1 MQHINVLVIALKI
14 AAIVLFLDVIKNVPN
29 DILNIQV
36 VDTGL
41 NESTIFA
48 LVAIPA
54 IIKTFVALILWFFPK
69 LLITSVAPD
78 VGRID
83 DSLGQ
88 AASLYKALIPAIG
101 VYLVSMALA
110 DLSYFISLQGELQRQ
125 YSAELQP
132 SDKAGFVATIV
143 QIAIGA
149 LLIIGSNFINK
160 MMVNIRG

>member
-1 MQHINVLVIALKI
+1 MQQINILVIALKI

-36 VDTGL
+36 VDMGL
-41 NESTIFA
+41 NESTIFT
-48 LVAIPA
+48 LVVIPA
-54 IIKTFVALILWFFPK
+54 IIKTFVALVLWFFPK

-78 VGRID
+78 AAKLDG
-83 DSLGQ
+83 SLGQ
-88 AASLYKALIPAIG
+88 AASLYKAIIPAIG
-101 VYLVSMALA
+101 VYVVSMALA

-149 LLIIGSNFINK
+149 LLIVGSNFMNK
-160 MMVNIRG
+160 MMVKIRG

>member
-1 MQHINVLVIALKI
+1 MQQINILVIALKI

-36 VDTGL
+36 VDMGL
-41 NESTIFA
+41 NESTIFT
-48 LVAIPA
+48 LVVIPA
-54 IIKTFVALILWFFPK
+54 IIKTFVALVLWFFPK

-78 VGRID
+78 APKLDG
-83 DSLGQ
+83 SLGQ
-88 AASLYKALIPAIG
+88 AASLYKAIIPAIG
-101 VYLVSMALA
+101 VYVVSMALA

-149 LLIIGSNFINK
+149 LLIVGSNFMNK
-160 MMVNIRG
+160 MMVKIRG

>member
-1 MQHINVLVIALKI
+1 MQQINVLVIALRI

-36 VDTGL
+36 VNTGL

-48 LVAIPA
+48 LIIIPA
-54 IIKTFVALILWFFPK
+54 IIKTFVALVLWFFPK

-78 VGRID
+78 AAKFDG
-83 DSLGQ
+83 SLGQ
-88 AASLYKALIPAIG
+88 AASLYKAIIPAIG
-101 VYLVSMALA
+101 IYLVSMALA

-143 QIAIGA
+143 QITTGT
-149 LLIIGSNFINK
+149 LLIVGSNFINK
-160 MMVNIRG
+160 MMVKIRG